1 MKKTSHLLLLSATLF
16 LSTFFVG
23 CKPQGEPIALEDIK
37 IESTKKVVKKT
48 PSVEKPVQIK
58 QQQSSEN
65 QFEFTDTIESPTNVV
80 LKGYAFLST
89 GFPVTNRLFIDIVS
103 TKESKICKIQSEIDG
118 SFTISNLIPGNA
130 ELQFS
135 HPGCDSLKT
144 NIYLAL
150 PEAELKITFQENPMS
165 KISGIVLLEQ
175 DNKPVEGITV
185 KAGIYN
191 HKKPY
196 STCVTDKDGKFSL
209 VLRERYVGV
218 FDNIVIDEPGFG
230 KVSEYVRY
238 GTTFVKIILRQ
249 SGEVIGKVMTEDKKP
264 VPGIKIFLNF
274 MNFTGTSIGM
284 DDSTSYTTVSD
295 SKGNYKFPSVIAP
308 AKYGFENSYDS
319 GFTLPCY
326 IDDDGFTVEVE
337 PDKTAVCNLIVQ
349 KNTVLAFK
357 AKDDNGNPF
366 LKYELKCNVNSE
378 HLGSTLEHNINLLDD
393 DWCYVNSRHG
403 ADGFLSCVASENETG
418 LNLITNNIPFS
429 GKGTNYITLIFSDLE
444 PNITGYILKPDGSPA
459 KNCTIHVYCK
469 KNHTEITADETG
481 YFKVQGLNAKK
492 GELININAS
501 TRVDNSNIST
511 NLLSGSKDVV
521 LTLLQPCKI
530 TGRVFLN
537 NLKTPAKSFGIN
549 IKNDNNNGSRFTGR
563 NTKDGY
569 FDIFVFDFSLKKK
582 KTGTITISVKGYSS
596 EKFKYDFSNKNIC
609 DLGDIILKTDKLKV
623 KLRELTATK

>member
-1 MKKTSHLLLLSATLF
+1 MKKISTLLLLSATLF

-23 CKPQGEPIALEDIK
+23 CKPQEEPIALEDIK
-37 IESTKKVVKKT
+37 IKSTKKVVKKT

-150 PEAELKITFQENPMS
+150 PETELEIIFQKNPMS

-209 VLRERYVGV
+209 VLRERFAGV
-218 FDNIVIDEPGFG
+218 FDGIVVDEPGFG
-230 KVSEYVRY
+230 KVRKYVHY

-249 SGEVIGKVMTEDKKP
+249 SGEVIGKVMTKDKKP
-264 VPGIKIFLNF
+264 VPGIKISLRF

-308 AKYGFENSYDS
+308 AKYGFENRYES
-319 GFTLPCY
+319 GFTLPKY
-326 IDDDGFTVEVE
+326 YDDNGFTIEVE

-349 KNTVLAFK
+349 E
-357 AKDDNGNPF
+357 NP
-366 LKYELKCNVNSE
+366 
-378 HLGSTLEHNINLLDD
+378 
-393 DWCYVNSRHG
+393 
-403 ADGFLSCVASENETG
+403 
-418 LNLITNNIPFS
+418 
-429 GKGTNYITLIFSDLE
+429 
-444 PNITGYILKPDGSPA
+444 
-459 KNCTIHVYCK
+459 
-469 KNHTEITADETG
+469 
-481 YFKVQGLNAKK
+481 
-492 GELININAS
+492 
-501 TRVDNSNIST
+501 
-511 NLLSGSKDVV
+511 
-521 LTLLQPCKI
+521 
-530 TGRVFLN
+530 
-537 NLKTPAKSFGIN
+537 
-549 IKNDNNNGSRFTGR
+549 
-563 NTKDGY
+563 
-569 FDIFVFDFSLKKK
+569 
-582 KTGTITISVKGYSS
+582 
-596 EKFKYDFSNKNIC
+596 
-609 DLGDIILKTDKLKV
+609 
-623 KLRELTATK
+623 LR